1 MIPIEQNKI
10 ENYIA
15 DYYRSYFQMDSVYND
30 WALVNKI
37 QDSTLFVLD
46 ELNKQQPT
54 SQSSLKRRL
63 GYSKQT
69 ISSSL
74 RRLEADGLIVRQR
87 AEGDRRNKLIYL
99 TPRSKEYAGAL
110 LARLH
115 AAESRAFQTLGEEER
130 RRVLDAFHKLT
141 AALAASIRADIET
154 NAVDMPVS
162 SIDKEV
168 GFSI

>member
-37 QDSTLFVLD
+37 QDTTLFVLD

-99 TPRSKEYAGAL
+99 TPRGKEYAGAL

-115 AAESRAFQTLGEEER
+115 AAESRAFQTL
-130 RRVLDAFHKLT
+130 RVLDAFHKLT